1 MKLKDKS
8 FMKFESVVLVVTAFC
23 VGFLWFHFITDFMLL
38 IAFVCLV
45 FVSSVVS
52 WIIYKNNQWYKLAGI
67 MFVVGT
73 FLLLILLFGFVWDYD
88 KGQEPPADIS
98 PDEPKWL
105 TNHEFVLLLLILW
118 LIVVP
123 IPFCIIALIIK
134 WIVR

>member
-1 MKLKDKS
+1 
-8 FMKFESVVLVVTAFC
+8 
-23 VGFLWFHFITDFMLL
+23 
-38 IAFVCLV
+38 
-45 FVSSVVS
+45 
-52 WIIYKNNQWYKLAGI
+52 

-88 KGQEPPADIS
+88 KGHEPPEDIS

-123 IPFCIIALIIK
+123 IPFCMIALIAK

>member
-23 VGFLWFHFITDFMLL
+23 VGFLWFHFITEFMLL
-38 IAFVCLV
+38 MAFVCLV

-52 WIIYKNNQWYKLAGI
+52 WRLYKNNQWYKLVEI
-67 MFVVGT
+67 MFVVWT

-88 KGQEPPADIS
+88 KGTMPPADIL

-105 TNHEFVLLLLILW
+105 TNPNLSC
-118 LIVVP
+118 
-123 IPFCIIALIIK
+123 FC
-134 WIVR
+134 

>member
-23 VGFLWFHFITDFMLL
+23 VGFLWFHFITEFMLL
-38 IAFVCLV
+38 MAFVCLV

-52 WIIYKNNQWYKLAGI
+52 WRLYKNNQWYKLVEI

-88 KGQEPPADIS
+88 KGTMPPADIL

-105 TNHEFVLLLLILW
+105 TNPNLSC
-118 LIVVP
+118 
-123 IPFCIIALIIK
+123 FC
-134 WIVR
+134 

>member
-52 WIIYKNNQWYKLAGI
+52 WRLYKNNQWYKLVGI

-98 PDEPKWL
+98 PDKSKWL
-105 TNHEFVLLLLILW
+105 TNHEFVLLLLIYGL
-118 LIVVP
+118 LLCL
-123 IPFCIIALIIK
+123 FLFALLL
-134 WIVR
+134 